1 MHYYILAF
9 YGLNLAPLTYESDQK
24 LEKFQGVKASL
35 RGKILTAFIIK
46 ETGKPEF
53 KTSKILEIL

>member
-35 RGKILTAFIIK
+35 RGKILTAFK
-46 ETGKPEF
+46 LWFASLFYYKS
-53 KTSKILEIL
+53 SKNFAS